1 MVICLSS
8 FFVAR
13 SAGKKGGQKG
23 SAAVATQGAHGG
35 GGVPHT
41 DRTALSWDA
50 AAKQS
55 AAADVEAAAA
65 AEGDEEDRP
74 LLAAVREGLGRR
86 RTTSDQ
92 DVRGG
97 A

>member
-1 MVICLSS
+1 MLRSCVGALVICMAS

-13 SAGKKGGQKG
+13 STGKSSKKGGGAAAPVAGG
-23 SAAVATQGAHGG
+23 SGEPRSPGDLPGKQGAGM
-35 GGVPHT
+35 
-41 DRTALSWDA
+41 
-50 AAKQS
+50 
-55 AAADVEAAAA
+55 DVEAAAA

-92 DVRGG
+92 DVRGS

>member
-1 MVICLSS
+1 MAS

-13 SAGKKGGQKG
+13 STGKRGQKG
-23 SAAVATQGAHGG
+23 GGAAGVTGGSSESRAPGDLPAKQGA
-35 GGVPHT
+35 GV
-41 DRTALSWDA
+41 
-50 AAKQS
+50 
-55 AAADVEAAAA
+55 DVEAAAA

-92 DVRGG
+92 DVRSG